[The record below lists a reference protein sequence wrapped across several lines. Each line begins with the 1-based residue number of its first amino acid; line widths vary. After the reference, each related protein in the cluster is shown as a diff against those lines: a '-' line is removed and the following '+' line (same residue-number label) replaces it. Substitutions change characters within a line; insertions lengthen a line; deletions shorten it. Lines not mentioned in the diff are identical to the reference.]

1 MRKLHNYVYEERLK
15 IMSGDKHAIHRM
27 KEMWCYMEYAFGD
40 CKKEAKAIKK
50 AQKMSDYKDAVNVFF
65 TNCHLSDAC
74 TYSIFQKI
82 LTLKYILYSV

>member
-1 MRKLHNYVYEERLK
+1 MYEERLK

-65 TNCHLSDAC
+65 TNCHLSDPAH
-74 TYSIFQKI
+74 I
-82 LTLKYILYSV
+82 LFSKKF